1 MIYHSVQ
8 LDILE
13 ATALICPLAS
23 LWHHHDIN
31 QFATV
36 VLLTLRNEEIE
47 KIIIDLMCIR
57 YIDQRA
63 ARVLRIIGR
72 LSERQGKPVILTH
85 VDERVRNELHIHG
98 LDQSFGITLT
108 PEEVL

>member
-1 MIYHSVQ
+1 
-8 LDILE
+8 
-13 ATALICPLAS
+13 
-23 LWHHHDIN
+23 
-31 QFATV
+31 V

-72 LSERQGKPVILTH
+72 LSERQGKPVILAH
-85 VDERVRNELHIHG
+85 VDERVRNELHIYG
-98 LDQSFGITLT
+98 FDQSFGITLT